1 MGILNVVKTVIEK
14 KLEQPNLVGLF
25 LGQASYNSISKPA
38 IDSAQRILNEF
49 LAGLDKNT
57 ISDPD
62 FEEKATKEIF
72 DQIKEKIFSLE
83 KGRLRTEFGR
93 ELKNQEIRDLAN
105 NTLIAAANM
114 IGAARKEGFLYKKS
128 SLIAILPN
136 SNWETTITLRSDRLV
151 YGWRAA
157 KLGPNT
163 KVQLSIDGSKQLIQT
178 SSQSVSKSVTRQN
191 TNWINQVPQLNT
203 TGTTNTTYKYSL
215 GDTRTA
221 QLLITDKRFQINGTY
236 TANQIE
242 QVRAFAEK
250 VQQEIDALSRNQ
262 EAAPITKPGIELNQ
276 TRDFVAKVKE
286 LKKLLDQSLIDQEEF
301 KSAKEKY
308 LK

>member
-1 MGILNVVKTVIEK
+1 
-14 KLEQPNLVGLF
+14 
-25 LGQASYNSISKPA
+25 
-38 IDSAQRILNEF
+38 
-49 LAGLDKNT
+49 
-57 ISDPD
+57 
-62 FEEKATKEIF
+62 
-72 DQIKEKIFSLE
+72 
-83 KGRLRTEFGR
+83 
-93 ELKNQEIRDLAN
+93 
-105 NTLIAAANM
+105 
-114 IGAARKEGFLYKKS
+114 
-128 SLIAILPN
+128 
-136 SNWETTITLRSDRLV
+136 
-151 YGWRAA
+151 
-157 KLGPNT
+157 
-163 KVQLSIDGSKQLIQT
+163 
-178 SSQSVSKSVTRQN
+178 
-191 TNWINQVPQLNT
+191 VPQLNT